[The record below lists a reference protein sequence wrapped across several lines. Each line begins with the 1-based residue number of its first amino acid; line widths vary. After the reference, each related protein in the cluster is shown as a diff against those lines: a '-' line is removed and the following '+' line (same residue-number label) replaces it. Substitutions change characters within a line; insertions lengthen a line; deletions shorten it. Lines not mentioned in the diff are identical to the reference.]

1 MAGFRT
7 HIAVSS
13 MLGVGYAGVLH
24 TMYGVSIPTAAV
36 AGTLCGVAGMLPD
49 LDSDGGIPLREVMS
63 FAAATAPILFI
74 NRLESLELKRNEIVL
89 ISIGLYLFVR
99 FGVAGMIRKFTVH
112 RGMFHS
118 IPAVL
123 IFGGITYLLTGGR
136 PAYERYVMAGGVM
149 AGALSHLLLDEIYS
163 IEFSSGRWRT
173 KKSFGTALKFWGGS
187 SKSTM
192 AAYAK
197 LAVVGAGVVGEPG
210 ALKNFIANRPQIS
223 EAINIVTQIGQSD
236 PRFAG
241 QFEQLRNILGTLNT
255 NQDDSEFPSSGEP
268 WSSTV
273 AQQQNNNPF
282 GNQLGNPPSS
292 LPPANGFTNNQQ
304 FSNSQ
309 QLPPQQFQPVAPVN
323 NQRPDWQW
331 PTANQP
337 SNNNQSAQFPN
348 GINTARRPFGQYPQ

>member
-7 HIAVSS
+7 HITVSS
-13 MLGVGYAGVLH
+13 MFGVGYAGVLH
-24 TMYGVSIPTAAV
+24 TMYGVPLPTAAV

-63 FAAATAPILFI
+63 FAAATVPILFI
-74 NRLESLELKRNEIVL
+74 NRLESLELSRNTIVL

-136 PAYERYVMAGGVM
+136 PVYERYIMAGGVM
-149 AGALSHLLLDEIYS
+149 AGAMSHLILDEIYS

-187 SKSTM
+187 GKSTM
-192 AAYAK
+192 ATYAK

-210 ALKNFIANRPQIS
+210 ALKNFVANRPQIS
-223 EAINIVTQIGQSD
+223 EAINIVTQLGQSD
-236 PRFAG
+236 PRLAG
-241 QFEQLRNILGTLNT
+241 QFEQLKNILGTLNA
-255 NQDDSEFPSSGEP
+255 NQGDSEFPQSGSP
-268 WSSTV
+268 WPT
-273 AQQQNNNPF
+273 AAAPQQPNNPF
-282 GNQLGNPPSS
+282 GNPLPAPQPS
-292 LPPANGFTNNQQ
+292 NGFTNNQQ

-323 NQRPDWQW
+323 NQRPGWQW

-348 GINTARRPFGQYPQ
+348 GVNTAQRPFGQYPQ

>member
-1 MAGFRT
+1 
-7 HIAVSS
+7 

-36 AGTLCGVAGMLPD
+36 AGTLCGIAGMLPD

-149 AGALSHLLLDEIYS
+149 GGAMSHLILDEIYS

-210 ALKNFIANRPQIS
+210 ALKNLIANRPQIS

-236 PRFAG
+236 PRLAG
-241 QFEQLRNILGTLNT
+241 QFEQLKNILGTLNA
-255 NQDDSEFPSSGEP
+255 NQADSEFSQGDS
-268 WSSTV
+268 WST
-273 AQQQNNNPF
+273 AGPPQQASNQF
-282 GNQLGNPPSS
+282 GNQFGGAPSGPPQSNS
-292 LPPANGFTNNQQ
+292 FSNNQPQ

-309 QLPPQQFQPVAPVN
+309 QLPPQQLQPVAPVN

-331 PTANQP
+331 PTASQP

-348 GINTARRPFGQYPQ
+348 GINTAQRPFGQYPQ